1 MSTPKPTPTKKAK
14 ATPNGN
20 PFGLTAREVE
30 IAIVAWKCLEADGKA
45 SSESH
50 PSTPKSNHTQ
60 TQTQTHTNTC
70 HPWKMGSIIT
80 MRLAKETKS
89 LTAASRLH
97 QNR

>member
-1 MSTPKPTPTKKAK
+1 MSTPKSTPKKSK

-45 SSESH
+45 SSEPH
-50 PSTPKSNHTQ
+50 PSTPKSNH

-80 MRLAKETKS
+80 TRLAKETKS

>member
-1 MSTPKPTPTKKAK
+1 MSTPKSTPKPTPKKSK

-50 PSTPKSNHTQ
+50 PSTPKSHTD
-60 TQTQTHTNTC
+60 TNTY
-70 HPWKMGSIIT
+70 
-80 MRLAKETKS
+80 TKS